1 MGTLFPGGGSV
12 IRPVVHVLYSP
23 GTNCHFETLEAFR
36 LAGADPR
43 LCLLTDDLIRGRK
56 KLADCDIIALPG
68 GFSFGD
74 HIAAGRIFA
83 IDLVYRLKE
92 QLLDARR
99 KAIPTIG
106 ICNGFQVLV
115 NTGLLPGTAGIGRSD
130 ALLDRNRAAVFV
142 SRWVTLH
149 VVSGTSCLWT
159 RGLESRRLR
168 MPTSHGEGRLL
179 VPDGFD
185 ERKTVL
191 RYGTPDGTLDY
202 PANPNGSPS
211 GRAGICDPTG
221 TVLGLMPHPER
232 AVYPWH
238 GSEDG
243 LEIFRAGVAS
253 VK

>member
-1 MGTLFPGGGSV
+1 MGKILSGSGPV
-12 IRPVVHVLYSP
+12 SRPIVHVLYSP
-23 GTNCHFETLEAFR
+23 GTNCHFETLDAFR

-43 LCLLTDDLIRGRK
+43 LCLLTDDLIRGRRR
-56 KLADCDIIALPG
+56 LANCDLIALPG

-83 IDLVYRLKE
+83 IDLVYRLKD
-92 QLLDARR
+92 QLLETRQ
-99 KAIPTIG
+99 KNIPTIG

-115 NTGLLPGTAGIGRSD
+115 NTGLLPGAAGNGRAD

-142 SRWVTLH
+142 SRWVNLH
-149 VVSGTSCLWT
+149 VASGTPCLWT
-159 RGLESRRLR
+159 RGLEGRRLR
-168 MPTSHGEGRLL
+168 MPTAHGEGCLL

-185 ERKTVL
+185 DRNTVF
-191 RYGTPDGTLDY
+191 RYGTPGGTAEY
-202 PANPNGSPS
+202 PANPNGSPF

-232 AVYPWH
+232 AVYPWL

-243 LEIFRAGVAS
+243 LDIFRAGVTS
-253 VK
+253 VR